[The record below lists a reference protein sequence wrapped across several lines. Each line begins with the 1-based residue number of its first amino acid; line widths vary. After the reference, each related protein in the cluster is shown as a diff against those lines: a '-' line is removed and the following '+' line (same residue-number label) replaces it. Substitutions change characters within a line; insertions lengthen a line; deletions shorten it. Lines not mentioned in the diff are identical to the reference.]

1 MRLTSPGVPFPPPFL
16 LVAGFLT
23 GLALERWL
31 LRIVLPDGR
40 MRIVLVAGGW
50 IAILIGLSLTVWGLV
65 TFFRARTAVMPHRGA
80 RRLVVEGP
88 YTISRNPMYVGLSGL
103 YLGLA
108 LLFNVAWPIL
118 FFPVALLALDRLVIR
133 REERYLLD
141 AFGADYLAYRQRVR
155 RWL

>member
-16 LVAGFLT
+16 LVAGFLA

-40 MRIVLVAGGW
+40 MRVVLVAGGW
-50 IAILIGLSLTVWGLV
+50 IAILIGLSLVFWALL

-108 LLFNVAWPIL
+108 MLFNVGWPIL
-118 FFPVALLALDRLVIR
+118 LFPAAILALDRLVIR

-141 AFGADYLAYRQRVR
+141 AFGADYDAYCRRVR